1 MTENQVVQT
10 ALGAG
15 MGYVNA
21 NEIYADLRQR
31 ESKGEVLRQNGQLT
45 TREML
50 DAEKHILSMALSG
63 RGQTIPIADRDRVA
77 EGFQASSLNPG
88 QRNAVELIATSR
100 DRVVGVQGRAGTGK
114 TFMLAE
120 MKRIAEANGFNLVGL
135 GPSGRAVQ
143 ELTDAGVESRTIAS
157 FNIAQDKEID
167 GKSVIV
173 VDEAGMVPTKDM
185 RKILQ
190 TAEQH
195 NAKVVVI
202 GDEKQLK
209 AVEAGRPFAQLY
221 EHGIQF
227 ALMDEIQRQQNE
239 SLRQAVIEASRGQ
252 IAQSISR
259 MEPDVTEVKADE
271 KRYRTIAEEFA
282 NRSSE
287 ERRNTLVI
295 TGTNQARD
303 AINREI
309 RTALGRGDDDRAVT
323 IVRRVDMTKA
333 QAKLIR
339 HYEPGMVVE
348 ASRAYS
354 GLLAERGE
362 RFRVDIVGRDFVR
375 LRRVNGKLLDWNPAR
390 NPGFIA
396 YEERTI
402 KLETGDRIQF
412 TQGDKTIGYKSR
424 ELAEVTGIDK
434 ESLNI
439 RRGNG
444 TEISL
449 RLSRPLTI
457 DYGYA
462 ATAHSSQGATVD
474 RVMVDID
481 TKSRSTNDAAYYVEI
496 SRARHEAK
504 IYTND
509 QTKLPAAVLRR
520 DEKTAALDVV
530 YAKDKAITVQQNITS
545 IAKPTRAID
554 SERQH

>member
-114 TFMLAE
+114 TYMLAE
-120 MKRIAEANGFNLVGL
+120 VKRIAEANGFNLVGL

-209 AVEAGRPFAQLY
+209 AVEAGRRVCA
-221 EHGIQF
+221 
-227 ALMDEIQRQQNE
+227 
-239 SLRQAVIEASRGQ
+239 
-252 IAQSISR
+252 
-259 MEPDVTEVKADE
+259 
-271 KRYRTIAEEFA
+271 
-282 NRSSE
+282 
-287 ERRNTLVI
+287 TL
-295 TGTNQARD
+295 
-303 AINREI
+303 
-309 RTALGRGDDDRAVT
+309 
-323 IVRRVDMTKA
+323 
-333 QAKLIR
+333 
-339 HYEPGMVVE
+339 
-348 ASRAYS
+348 
-354 GLLAERGE
+354 
-362 RFRVDIVGRDFVR
+362 
-375 LRRVNGKLLDWNPAR
+375 
-390 NPGFIA
+390 
-396 YEERTI
+396 
-402 KLETGDRIQF
+402 
-412 TQGDKTIGYKSR
+412 
-424 ELAEVTGIDK
+424 
-434 ESLNI
+434 
-439 RRGNG
+439 
-444 TEISL
+444 
-449 RLSRPLTI
+449 
-457 DYGYA
+457 
-462 ATAHSSQGATVD
+462 
-474 RVMVDID
+474 
-481 TKSRSTNDAAYYVEI
+481 
-496 SRARHEAK
+496 
-504 IYTND
+504 
-509 QTKLPAAVLRR
+509 
-520 DEKTAALDVV
+520 
-530 YAKDKAITVQQNITS
+530 
-545 IAKPTRAID
+545 
-554 SERQH
+554 

>member
-1 MTENQVVQT
+1 M
-10 ALGAG
+10 
-15 MGYVNA
+15 
-21 NEIYADLRQR
+21 
-31 ESKGEVLRQNGQLT
+31 
-45 TREML
+45 
-50 DAEKHILSMALSG
+50 
-63 RGQTIPIADRDRVA
+63 
-77 EGFQASSLNPG
+77 NPG
-88 QRNAVELIATSR
+88 QRKAVELIATSA
-100 DRVVGVQGRAGTGK
+100 DRVVGIQGRAGTGK

-120 MKRIAEANGFNLVGL
+120 VKRIAEANDYKLMGL

-143 ELTDAGVESRTIAS
+143 ELADAGVESRTIAS

-173 VDEAGMVPTKDM
+173 IDEAGMVPTRDM
-185 RKILQ
+185 RQILQ

-239 SLRQAVIEASRGQ
+239 TLREAVIEASRGQ
-252 IAQSISR
+252 IAQSVAR
-259 MEPDVTEVKADE
+259 MEPHITEIKADE

-282 NRSSE
+282 NRPSD

-309 RTALGRGDDDRAVT
+309 RTALGRGDDGQAVT

-333 QAKLIR
+333 QAKLLR

-354 GLLAERGE
+354 GLLAEKGE
-362 RFRVDIVGRDFVR
+362 RFHVDSVGREFVR
-375 LRRVNGKLLDWNPAR
+375 LRRENGKLVDWNPTR

-434 ESLNI
+434 DSLNV
-439 RRGNG
+439 RRNNG
-444 TEISL
+444 TKISL

-509 QTKLPAAVLRR
+509 QSKLPAAVLRR
-520 DEKTAALDVV
+520 DEKTAALDVA
-530 YAKDKAITVQQNITS
+530 YAKDKAITIQQNIHFDR
-545 IAKPTRAID
+545 KMG
-554 SERQH
+554 